1 MRLQENNR
9 VIVWQYYLLFS
20 YFVYEHIMR
29 TSWRVAGSFVCLLTQ
44 DNRVARKPM
53 VSTAVPAS
61 ATTTYVFLVMLG
73 VPEL

>member
-1 MRLQENNR
+1 
-9 VIVWQYYLLFS
+9 
-20 YFVYEHIMR
+20 MR